1 MPAAA
6 RLADPTSHGTPLGSG
21 PGSGDVNIGYMK
33 AWRALPAGVGGGIET
48 ATAAVKSLMD
58 SPMLRPPDT
67 IQPLADIMSGL
78 TESAAA
84 SAEHGN
90 AAAVGA
96 TSAAMT
102 QVTAANATLSTAY
115 TSASSSGPEPAAAEA
130 YAKGLQAAV
139 AAAAGAAI
147 SAIASITDTHTCPT
161 VSGPAPHGPGVVT
174 KGSATVFI
182 NYLPAS
188 RQNDKVF
195 EAAGGSDPISK
206 GCDNVNIG
214 DNGGGADAALSAA
227 GYRDREIEP
236 NDSTASGAP
245 SAGAAPGANPSQ
257 SAGPG
262 SAPKTGPAVVKE
274 ETVDGV
280 TIREYS
286 DGTKETIDANGRV
299 VSRPGGQV
307 ERYDENDT
315 LREVLFADGGHMTR
329 DDDGTVTTV
338 NRDQSKVITTGDGTT
353 SIHDADG
360 TLREVQHPDGSVTR
374 RSDDGTISTT
384 PPPAANP

>member
-1 MPAAA
+1 VTVLPAAA
-6 RLADPTSHGTPLGSG
+6 RLADPTGHGTPLGSG
-21 PGSGDVNIGYMK
+21 PGSTDVKIGYMK
-33 AWRALPAGVGGGIET
+33 AWRALPAGVGSGIES

-67 IQPLADIMSGL
+67 VDPLADIMSGL
-78 TESAAA
+78 NESAAA

-96 TSAAMT
+96 TSTAMT
-102 QVTAANATLSTAY
+102 QMTAANATLTTAY

-161 VSGPAPHGPGVVT
+161 PSGPAPHGPGVVT

-188 RQNDKVF
+188 RQGDKVF
-195 EAAGGSDPISK
+195 EAAGGPDPISK
-206 GCDNVNIG
+206 GCDTVNIG
-214 DNGGGADAALSAA
+214 DNGGGAGATLSAA

-236 NDSTASGAP
+236 NDSVAGNDQAVGAP
-245 SAGAAPGANPSQ
+245 AGNSAPGGSQ
-257 SAGPG
+257 AAS
-262 SAPKTGPAVVKE
+262 TVVKE

-280 TIREYS
+280 TFREFS
-286 DGTKETIDANGRV
+286 DGTKETLDASGGRV

-307 ERYDENDT
+307 ERYDENGQ

-329 DDDGTVTTV
+329 DDDGTVTSV
-338 NRDQSKVITTGDGTT
+338 NKDQSKVITSPDGTT
-353 SIHDADG
+353 SVHNADG
-360 TLREVQHPDGSVTR
+360 SVREVQHPDGSVTR
-374 RSDDGTISTT
+374 QNDDGTVTT
-384 PPPAANP
+384 LPASGPHNP